1 MAREF
6 TKNLFVM
13 LVAIMIGVFIITYF
27 VADIINRSKI
37 ETLNIEHDVE
47 IQDLNSR
54 NENFTNYFLQ
64 GSISM
69 DSAREVREVGNYH
82 FDFALFWYNTALI
95 NISTSLLQRCIDNC
109 TSAMGDYMD
118 DYISSYGKFG
128 ESKPYF
134 EKALGYTN
142 NTKYREAL
150 GYYINFSIAGQKITL
165 LRYNAS
171 DYLRRA
177 AENLSLG
184 DIGNMKNFTLLM
196 ENFTLTGD
204 LYMQGLQWYNDLKN
218 QIDTYLF
225 FDPIREQH

>member
-6 TKNLFVM
+6 TKSMFIM

-37 ETLNIEHDVE
+37 ETLNIENDVK

-54 NENFTNYFLQ
+54 NENFTNYYLQ

-95 NISTSLLQRCIDNC
+95 NISKTLLQQCIDNC
-109 TSAMGDYMD
+109 TSAMG

-134 EKALGYTN
+134 EKASGYTN
-142 NTKYREAL
+142 KTKYREAL

-177 AENLSLG
+177 AENLS
-184 DIGNMKNFTLLM
+184 IGNIENMKNFTLLM
-196 ENFTLTGD
+196 ENFTLNQG
-204 LYMQGLQWYNDLKN
+204 LYMEGLQGYNDLKN
-218 QIDTYLF
+218 QIDDYLF
-225 FDPIREQH
+225 FNPIREDTTKT

>member
-13 LVAIMIGVFIITYF
+13 LVAIMIGVFTITYF

-69 DSAREVREVGNYH
+69 DSAREVREVGNYY
-82 FDFALFWYNTALI
+82 FDFALFWFNNALI
-95 NISTSLLQRCIDNC
+95 NMSTSLIQRCIDNC
-109 TSAMGDYMD
+109 TFAMGN
-118 DYISSYGKFG
+118 YISSYAKFG

-134 EKALGYTN
+134 ENALGYTEKN
-142 NTKYREAL
+142 RYREAL

-177 AENLSLG
+177 AENLS
-184 DIGNMKNFTLLM
+184 IGNIENMENFTLLM
-196 ENFTLTGD
+196 ENFTLTED
-204 LYMQGLQWYNDLKN
+204 LYMGGLQDYNDLKN
-218 QIDTYLF
+218 QIDDYLF
-225 FDPIREQH
+225 FDPIREPH

>member
-1 MAREF
+1 MTREF
-6 TKNLFVM
+6 TKSMFVM

-27 VADIINRSKI
+27 AADIINRSKI
-37 ETLNIEHDVE
+37 ETLNIENDVK

-54 NENFTNYFLQ
+54 NENFTNYYLQ

-82 FDFALFWYNTALI
+82 FDFALFWFNNALI
-95 NISTSLLQRCIDNC
+95 NISAPLIQRCIDNC
-109 TSAMGDYMD
+109 TSAMG

-134 EKALGYTN
+134 ENALGYTDKN
-142 NTKYREAL
+142 RYREAL

-177 AENLSLG
+177 AENLSF
-184 DIGNMKNFTLLM
+184 GNMENVTLLM
-196 ENFTLTGD
+196 ENFTLTED
-204 LYMQGLQWYNDLKN
+204 LYMGGLQEYNDLKN

-225 FDPIREQH
+225 FDPIREPH